1 MPDRDVRRKQINWSK
16 ADFRRSNFLRCRRR
30 LLGMPLRDMDNG
42 VMFIGSLIMFG
53 ALPWLGGMDGV
64 GFVMERDTGP

>member
-1 MPDRDVRRKQINWSK
+1 
-16 ADFRRSNFLRCRRR
+16 
-30 LLGMPLRDMDNG
+30 MPLRDMDNG

-64 GFVMERDTGP
+64 GFVMERDTDP